1 MAIFTALPEN
11 LSEVDIIV
19 AGGKLSRSHGH
30 GDKKTMLTLLQEEPL
45 GAL

>member
-19 AGGKLSRSHGH
+19 AGGELSRSHRRGE
-30 GDKKTMLTLLQEEPL
+30 KKQY
-45 GAL
+45 